1 MRLPSFR
8 LRPEPPTHRCEEVL
22 PKETAN
28 ILEKLTFGWI
38 FPVLRVSTPFLITST
53 EPADVSRH
61 QTGYSRTLEEED
73 VWCLHE
79 AQKCQNVSE
88 ALERQFYSRC
98 PPRMRPQHSQTDE
111 IMKEI
116 SQDEKSGDMRL
127 ASWAELTEKKS
138 IATSGK
144 TVSDVDS
151 KGTAGLSEK
160 ANTRKIVTDSSSLTT
175 DVREKQTGEP
185 TSAVYTRQPLQSVS
199 SSPPPKRKVGN
210 MAYSFSKLW
219 RWKAVRRK
227 SQVTQGTLLHEA
239 DEDGAYQYYDTS
251 LTLALFWTTW
261 RQLFLAL
268 VLASADAV
276 MLTTSS
282 LVTKRLITYVTTRHD
297 WSKLQKTQRIGL
309 PEPKSI
315 AYGVGLAIGLA
326 AMRLAS
332 AFFFNHSFAQVSDCG
347 LMMRSA
353 VIDQIARK
361 SLRLSLR
368 SRTQHTNGKQISGVV
383 TDSTYVES
391 AFSPVVQAIVDPL
404 TIIIGFVLLILN
416 LGPSALV
423 VSPFEITYTGF
434 LPSYSRN

>member
-1 MRLPSFR
+1 
-8 LRPEPPTHRCEEVL
+8 
-22 PKETAN
+22 
-28 ILEKLTFGWI
+28 
-38 FPVLRVSTPFLITST
+38 
-53 EPADVSRH
+53 
-61 QTGYSRTLEEED
+61 
-73 VWCLHE
+73 
-79 AQKCQNVSE
+79 
-88 ALERQFYSRC
+88 
-98 PPRMRPQHSQTDE
+98 
-111 IMKEI
+111 
-116 SQDEKSGDMRL
+116 
-127 ASWAELTEKKS
+127 
-138 IATSGK
+138 
-144 TVSDVDS
+144 
-151 KGTAGLSEK
+151 
-160 ANTRKIVTDSSSLTT
+160 
-175 DVREKQTGEP
+175 
-185 TSAVYTRQPLQSVS
+185 
-199 SSPPPKRKVGN
+199 
-210 MAYSFSKLW
+210 
-219 RWKAVRRK
+219 
-227 SQVTQGTLLHEA
+227 LHEA

>member
-1 MRLPSFR
+1 
-8 LRPEPPTHRCEEVL
+8 
-22 PKETAN
+22 
-28 ILEKLTFGWI
+28 
-38 FPVLRVSTPFLITST
+38 
-53 EPADVSRH
+53 
-61 QTGYSRTLEEED
+61 
-73 VWCLHE
+73 
-79 AQKCQNVSE
+79 
-88 ALERQFYSRC
+88 
-98 PPRMRPQHSQTDE
+98 
-111 IMKEI
+111 
-116 SQDEKSGDMRL
+116 
-127 ASWAELTEKKS
+127 
-138 IATSGK
+138 
-144 TVSDVDS
+144 
-151 KGTAGLSEK
+151 
-160 ANTRKIVTDSSSLTT
+160 
-175 DVREKQTGEP
+175 
-185 TSAVYTRQPLQSVS
+185 
-199 SSPPPKRKVGN
+199 

-297 WSKLQKTQRIGL
+297 WSKLQETQRLGL